1 MFRNVK
7 VTSTRTFN
15 YECEQPPHPASHR
28 RYSVGTR
35 GDDQAGG
42 SRAFA
47 ESPWGEAGTKSP
59 ITIRSS
65 IQESTSH
72 LRGNRQG
79 GNCGGDNCTSH
90 DLRNRQEFDSARGR
104 LNAHATGQC
113 NDTRATQGSRKVR
126 WVRSYQIDAERGA
139 TVPPLS
145 STVRFIGS
153 SLPLHLEEAI

>member
-47 ESPWGEAGTKSP
+47 ESPWSETSTKSP

-90 DLRNRQEFDSARGR
+90 DLRNRQEFDTRRGR
-104 LNAHATGQC
+104 PNAHATSQC
-113 NDTRATQGSRKVR
+113 NDTRATQGSGEVR
-126 WVRSYQIDAERGA
+126 WVRAHQIDAERGA
-139 TVPPLS
+139 TLPPLP

-153 SLPLHLEEAI
+153 SLSLHLEGE